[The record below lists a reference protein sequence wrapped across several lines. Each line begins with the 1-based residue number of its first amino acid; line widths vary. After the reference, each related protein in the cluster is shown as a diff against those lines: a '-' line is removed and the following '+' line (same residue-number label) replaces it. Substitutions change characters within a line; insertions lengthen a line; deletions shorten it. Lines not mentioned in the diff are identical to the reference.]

1 VPRVTVYEDF
11 GSDAIRFH
19 PVGKREGVERHGIKR
34 DEIRTLIK
42 GAGFENVKVETAY
55 VFSKKVEAEG
65 ESPETTMEFPFLIC
79 LGRKPS

>member
-1 VPRVTVYEDF
+1 MALTDYEDF

-34 DEIRTLIK
+34 DEISTLIK

-55 VFSKKVEAEG
+55 VFSKKVGAEG